1 MIEKDEDLSNGMID
15 INEFPDKTNDEIK
28 KNAIRF
34 EIKNENNET
43 SFGS

>member
-28 KNAIRF
+28 KMQ
-34 EIKNENNET
+34 
-43 SFGS
+43 